1 MNKQK
6 EGNKT
11 TYHPN
16 VERKVLFQQVGVLG
30 TGPSES
36 GVAGLGPLLDQA
48 LTLELPVM
56 GRPKV
61 QLVGARASGVA
72 SDL

>member
-48 LTLELPVM
+48 LTL
-56 GRPKV
+56 
-61 QLVGARASGVA
+61 
-72 SDL
+72 

>member
-36 GVAGLGPLLDQA
+36 GVAGLGPRMEWRA
-48 LTLELPVM
+48 LVTREDKKTQRVE
-56 GRPKV
+56 V
-61 QLVGARASGVA
+61 
-72 SDL
+72 